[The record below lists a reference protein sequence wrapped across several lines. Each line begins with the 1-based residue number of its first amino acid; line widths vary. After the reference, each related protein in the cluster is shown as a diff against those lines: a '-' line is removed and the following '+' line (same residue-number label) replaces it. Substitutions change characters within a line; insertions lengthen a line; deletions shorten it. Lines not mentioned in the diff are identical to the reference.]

1 MATLL
6 VIIIFVT
13 YVGLGIPDSLFGSAW
28 PAIYIELGV
37 PVSYANFVT
46 GLMYS
51 GTIISSLLSSRFVKK
66 FGTSFVV
73 AFSTALTA
81 VAIFGFSVSQNMLML
96 CLCAVPLGLGAGAID
111 NVLNNY
117 VALNYKATHV
127 NFLHCSYGVGV
138 TISPFLMSLALTDG
152 NNWQGGYRT
161 MFFLQ
166 LALTVVC
173 FLSLPVWKK
182 VKEQKAEEEE
192 TRVVSIP
199 ELLKIPIA
207 RASLIIYIGSC
218 AIESVCLAWGSTFLV
233 NSKGLT
239 PDKAAETITLYFI
252 GMTLG
257 RFLSGVLVN
266 KIPPKKIIV
275 IGESLTLIAILLT
288 FSPNYIVAGVGMFLI
303 GLGNGPVF
311 PNMTHLTPIHMG
323 REISQSFIGLQGA
336 MSYMSILLSPIIFG
350 LLAEKLS
357 TDIFSTFQIISWI
370 ITAVSTLIMLQQSKS
385 IKNSLAEMN
394 KSGKNGQLKK
404 NLLW

>member
-6 VIIIFVT
+6 VIIIFAT

-28 PAIYIELGV
+28 PAIYTEFDLPI
-37 PVSYANFVT
+37 SYSNFVT
-46 GLMYS
+46 GIMYV
-51 GTIISSLLSSRFVKK
+51 GTVVSSLLSARLTKRL
-66 FGTSFVV
+66 GTPLVV

-81 VAIFGFSVSQNMLML
+81 VAILGYSYSQNIIVM
-96 CLCAVPLGLGAGAID
+96 CLFSIPLGLGAGGID
-111 NVLNNY
+111 NVLNTY

-138 TISPFLMSLALTDG
+138 TLSPFLMSLALKNS

-161 MFFLQ
+161 MFFFQ
-166 LALTVVC
+166 LALTIMC
-173 FLSLPVWKK
+173 FLSIPIWKK
-182 VKEQKAEEEE
+182 VKEQKAIEDE

-207 RASLIIYIGSC
+207 RASLVIYFGSC

-239 PDKAAETITLYFI
+239 PDKAAQMITFYFI

-266 KIPPKKIIV
+266 KISPKKIIV
-275 IGESLTLIAILLT
+275 IGESITLIAILLT
-288 FSPNYIVAGVGMFLI
+288 FVGNPSILGVGLFLI
-303 GLGNGPVF
+303 GLGNGPIF

-323 REISQSFIGLQGA
+323 RDISQSFIGLQGA
-336 MSYMSILLSPIIFG
+336 VAYASILLSPITFG

-357 TDIFSTFQIISWI
+357 TDIFSVFQIIALV
-370 ITAVSTLIMLQQSKS
+370 ITAVSTCVMLKHSKQ
-385 IKNSLAEMN
+385 IQPTVEK
-394 KSGKNGQLKK
+394 
-404 NLLW
+404 

>member
-6 VIIIFVT
+6 VIIIFAT

-28 PAIYIELGV
+28 PAIYTEFDLPI
-37 PVSYANFVT
+37 SYSNFVT
-46 GLMYS
+46 GIMYV
-51 GTIISSLLSSRFVKK
+51 GTVVSSLLSARLTKRL
-66 FGTSFVV
+66 GTPLVV

-81 VAIFGFSVSQNMLML
+81 VAILGYSYSQNIIVM
-96 CLCAVPLGLGAGAID
+96 CLFSIPLGLGAGGID
-111 NVLNNY
+111 NVLNTY

-138 TISPFLMSLALTDG
+138 TLSPFLMSLALKNS

-161 MFFLQ
+161 MFFFQ
-166 LALTVVC
+166 LALTIMC
-173 FLSLPVWKK
+173 FLSIPIWKK
-182 VKEQKAEEEE
+182 VKEQKAIEDE

-207 RASLIIYIGSC
+207 RASLVIYFGSC

-239 PDKAAETITLYFI
+239 PDKAAQMITFYFI

-266 KIPPKKIIV
+266 NISPKKIIV
-275 IGESLTLIAILLT
+275 IGESITLIAILLT
-288 FSPNYIVAGVGMFLI
+288 FVGNPSISGVGLFLI
-303 GLGNGPVF
+303 GLGNGPIF

-323 REISQSFIGLQGA
+323 RDISQSFIGLQGA
-336 MSYMSILLSPIIFG
+336 VAYASILLSPITFG

-357 TDIFSTFQIISWI
+357 TDIFSVFQIIAFV
-370 ITAVSTLIMLQQSKS
+370 ITAVSTCVMLKHSKQ
-385 IKNSLAEMN
+385 IQPTVEK
-394 KSGKNGQLKK
+394 
-404 NLLW
+404 